1 MLFTRKVNEL
11 VQIKL
16 GSELKL
22 RVSVNSSLLVKSV
35 GVDIDYPSCLE
46 PVLTG
51 GVITPTTG
59 TLFQGKV
66 AQLLAGQQSSGKV
79 VISSVLSPTTQPS
92 EPAVGSICTIT
103 FKAVSVGI
111 GTVSLTNT
119 MARDILNPA
128 DPINTMVAHPTE
140 VLNNLIFDVF
150 EPVIEKV
157 VFSIEVVL

>member
-1 MLFTRKVNEL
+1 MLFTRKASEL

-16 GSELKL
+16 GNEFKL
-22 RVSVNSSLLVKSV
+22 RVNVNSTLSIKSV
-35 GVDIDYPSCLE
+35 GVDIDYPSCIE
-46 PVLTG
+46 PVLTDG
-51 GVITPTTG
+51 IIVPTAG
-59 TLFQGKV
+59 TLFQGK
-66 AQLLAGQQSSGKV
+66 ACQLLAGQQSSGKV
-79 VISSVLSPTTQPS
+79 VISSVLSPTTQVS

-140 VLNNLIFDVF
+140 VLNNLIFDIF
-150 EPVIEKV
+150 ETTIEKV